1 MEYKTTH
8 RIAFA
13 KSESAGLVSVV
24 IPAHHS
30 ERFIGETLASI
41 GQQEFGRWEV
51 IVVEDGSRDRTE
63 KIVRS
68 FARRHPWHR
77 VEFSRNERNVG
88 PAQTRNVAFAKCR
101 GEFIALL
108 DSDDLYLPFA
118 LELMHG
124 LLGRFPQ
131 AGFAYTDFMIL
142 REGRPP
148 SGSGL
153 RLWHGPA
160 HRWDAVFDKRYRFR
174 ELKLPLPAAIAE
186 EDFDV
191 YSGDIYGDSLRG
203 PQVLPSASLFRRK
216 LMGELRFPESDSICG
231 DWEFFARLSKR
242 HGAVYADVP
251 GTLNRSHE
259 DEVRLTRTLP
269 AIQLEKRISMID
281 RLWRQDP
288 EFMAQHGSSVDL
300 RQFDLLLGLARN
312 RLLAGDVARARAAL
326 ACAAP
331 IRSDRRTL
339 QWFALRVVAYL
350 PGATLLL
357 RAARAARHGAWR
369 VLHGQSP

>member
-1 MEYKTTH
+1 MPAISVIIPTYNRAALLREAIDSTLRQTF
-8 RIAFA
+8 RDFEI
-13 KSESAGLVSVV
+13 LVVD
-24 IPAHHS
+24 
-30 ERFIGETLASI
+30 
-41 GQQEFGRWEV
+41 
-51 IVVEDGSRDRTE
+51 DGSRDATPEVARDYAGR
-63 KIVRS
+63 IVYICQENRGCNA
-68 FARRHPWHR
+68 ARNTALLR
-77 VEFSRNERNVG
+77 
-88 PAQTRNVAFAKCR
+88 AR
-101 GEFIALL
+101 GEYIALL
-108 DSDDLYLPFA
+108 DSDDLYLPYA

-148 SGSGL
+148 FGSGL
-153 RLWHGPA
+153 RLWHGSG

-259 DEVRLTRTLP
+259 DEVRLTRTPP
-269 AIQLEKRISMID
+269 AIQLEKRISMIN

-288 EFMAQHGSSVDL
+288 DFLARHGRAVDI
-300 RQFDLLLGLARN
+300 RQFELLLGLARN
-312 RLLAGDVARARAAL
+312 RLLAGDVAGARAAL
-326 ACAAP
+326 ARAAP
-331 IRSDRRTL
+331 IRSGRRTL
-339 QWFALRVVAYL
+339 QWLALRVVAYL